1 MNQVFLCVFVEFLG
15 SAFWVLLYFC
25 LKGGETMLKGI
36 KLRVYPNR
44 LQQDQLWQM
53 FGNDRFVWNQMLA
66 MMNERYKNN
75 KKLPFLSKFKLDC
88 LLKPLKQEYPFLKKS
103 DSSSLQVVNASLNQA
118 WKNFFSDKTGKVGKP
133 RFHSRKYLKYSYTG
147 KSVVQVIGKRYLKT
161 PKLGYIKTSKTN
173 ILKDTKIKRYTVVL
187 EPTGKYYLSLQVEV
201 KSAEQ
206 FKQTGKNV
214 GIDVGLADLAILS
227 NGLKYPSFDSSYYEK
242 KAICWQK
249 KYSRRRH
256 LVKMLCLQDKYRKV
270 LCPRNLD
277 SFSNWKKAKKTKAV
291 YQAKVAFQRKDYL
304 HKLTTHLVKQYD
316 VIVIEDLKVKNLLK
330 NHYLAKSIQNASW
343 YLFRKV
349 LEYECDWYGKILIT
363 VSPRYTSRI
372 CSSCHKRNPAFTG
385 IKTNKWL
392 AVREWTCPFCNCYH
406 DRDVNAAINI
416 MYRGLKKLRHEEIT
430 VD

>member
-1 MNQVFLCVFVEFLG
+1 
-15 SAFWVLLYFC
+15 
-25 LKGGETMLKGI
+25 MLKGI
-36 KLRVYPNR
+36 KLRLYPNK

-88 LLKPLKQEYPFLKKS
+88 LLKPLKQEYPFLKNS
-103 DSSSLQVVNASLNQA
+103 DSSSLQVVDASLNQA
-118 WKNFFSDKTGKVGKP
+118 WKNFFSDKTGKP

-147 KSVVQVIGKRYLKT
+147 KSVVQVIGKRYLKM

-187 EPTGKYYLSLQVEV
+187 EPSGKYYLSLQVEAKPV
-201 KSAEQ
+201 DQ
-206 FKQTGKNV
+206 FKPTGKSV
-214 GIDVGLADLAILS
+214 GIDVGIADLAILS

-242 KAICWQK
+242 KAVCWQK

-256 LVKMLCLQDKYRKV
+256 LAKLLCLQDKYRKV

-277 SFSNWKKAKKTKAV
+277 SFSNWQKAQRAKAV

-316 VIVIEDLKVKNLLK
+316 VIVIEDLKVKNLQK
-330 NHYLAKSIQNASW
+330 NHHLAKSIANASW
-343 YLFRKV
+343 SIFRQM
-349 LEYECDWYGKILIT
+349 LEYKCQWYGKKLIA
-363 VSPRYTSRI
+363 VDPKNTSRI
-372 CSSCHKRNPAFTG
+372 CSKCGYNSGKKPLD
-385 IKTNKWL
+385 I
-392 AVREWTCPFCNCYH
+392 REWTCPKCQAHH
-406 DRDVNAAINI
+406 DRDINAAVNI
-416 MYRGLKKLRHEEIT
+416 LNKAELTGRGPA
-430 VD
+430 VVNS